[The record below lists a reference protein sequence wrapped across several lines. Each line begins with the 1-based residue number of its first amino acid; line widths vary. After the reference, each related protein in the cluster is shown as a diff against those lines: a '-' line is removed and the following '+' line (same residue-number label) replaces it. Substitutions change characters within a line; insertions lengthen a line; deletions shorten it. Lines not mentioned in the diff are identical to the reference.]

1 LGGGDGLADLPLD
14 PGGFHP
20 GQTVVDMVYGETP
33 GTLIATA
40 MQDGAKTVDGLEILV
55 RQGARSFEI
64 WTGKRPDLESMRQA
78 ART

>member
-1 LGGGDGLADLPLD
+1 
-14 PGGFHP
+14 
-20 GQTVVDMVYGETP
+20 
-33 GTLIATA
+33 